1 MVPNPRKPD
10 VVKRHL
16 ESVQKAL
23 KEREKRYEIACVYF
37 DDETNFPTCRHGASV
52 EEMAKEVNKAK
63 EQLDKAEKELKQMSS
78 LNKVGLLQFS
88 INYGSDGSH
97 VGPQSVVT
105 CSSFALARV

>member
-10 VVKRHL
+10 VVKRNL

-23 KEREKRYEIACVYF
+23 KEREKRYARFLVFIVMMAL
-37 DDETNFPTCRHGASV
+37 TLLPCRHGASV

-78 LNKVGLLQFS
+78 LNKV
-88 INYGSDGSH
+88 
-97 VGPQSVVT
+97 
-105 CSSFALARV
+105 C